1 MILRYELRR
10 QAMATNTES
19 RRRSIFSWGTL
30 ARVGLTAAFLFWFYM
45 IWNSTAGLDQQLN
58 ANADQFAAV
67 RNLQVEYKNEIQ
79 EWKNVLLRSNSRES
93 LDKNWRTFETQYQKV
108 ADAARQ
114 AVLHRDVRAVDVK
127 MNAFIEAHAANH
139 AQYKISAEIL
149 AKNGFNPRLA
159 DAQVKGIDRPLL
171 DMLEAADAAMQEE
184 KMNINERLVAKA
196 RSQIEQSLVALL
208 FIVLI
213 VVWRPRS

>member
-1 MILRYELRR
+1 
-10 QAMATNTES
+10 MAIDTES

-30 ARVGLTAAFLFWFYM
+30 ARLGLTAAFLFWFYV
-45 IWNSTAGLDQQLN
+45 IWNSTADLDRQLN
-58 ANADQFAAV
+58 ANAEQFAAV

-93 LDKNWRTFETQYQKV
+93 LEKNWRTFEKLHQKV
-108 ADAARQ
+108 ADTAKQ
-114 AVLHRDVRAVDVK
+114 GVLHSDVRAIDVK

-139 AQYKISAEIL
+139 AQYKASVDVL
-149 AKNGFNPRLA
+149 ARNGFNPRLA

-171 DMLEAADAAMQEE
+171 DILSAADAAMQEE
-184 KMNINERLVAKA
+184 KLNINERLVAKA
-196 RSQIEQSLVALL
+196 RSQIEQSLVALM

>member
-1 MILRYELRR
+1 
-10 QAMATNTES
+10 MATSTES

-30 ARVGLTAAFLFWFYM
+30 ARVGLTAAFLFWFYV
-45 IWNSTAGLDQQLN
+45 IWNSTADLDKQLN

-67 RNLQVEYKNEIQ
+67 RDLQVEYKNEIQ

-93 LDKNWRTFETQYQKV
+93 LEKNWRTFEKQYQKV
-108 ADAARQ
+108 ADAAKQ
-114 AVLHRDVRAVDVK
+114 GVLHSDVRAIDVK

-139 AQYKISAEIL
+139 AQYKASAEVL
-149 AKNGFNPRLA
+149 ARNGFNPRLA

-171 DMLEAADAAMQEE
+171 DILGAADAAMQEE
-184 KMNINERLVAKA
+184 KLNINERLVAKA
-196 RSQIEQSLVALL
+196 RSQIEQSLVALM

-213 VVWRPRS
+213 VVWRPKS